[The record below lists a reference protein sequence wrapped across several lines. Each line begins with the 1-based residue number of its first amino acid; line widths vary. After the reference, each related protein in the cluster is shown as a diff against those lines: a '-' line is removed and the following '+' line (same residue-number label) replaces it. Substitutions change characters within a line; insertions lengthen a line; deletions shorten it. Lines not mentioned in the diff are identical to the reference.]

1 MVLQENLSK
10 ALQQIRTDKSWSIQR
25 FADELYISKS
35 NLQNLLSARGNPR
48 LGTVEHIAERLQI
61 NPVDLLTNLVLNQAY
76 FEMLVRFLEI
86 NEAREGLPAE
96 HALQLLAALEPQAE
110 TEEREDPACLQEIT

>member
-76 FEMLVRFLEI
+76 FEMLVRF
-86 NEAREGLPAE
+86 
-96 HALQLLAALEPQAE
+96 
-110 TEEREDPACLQEIT
+110 